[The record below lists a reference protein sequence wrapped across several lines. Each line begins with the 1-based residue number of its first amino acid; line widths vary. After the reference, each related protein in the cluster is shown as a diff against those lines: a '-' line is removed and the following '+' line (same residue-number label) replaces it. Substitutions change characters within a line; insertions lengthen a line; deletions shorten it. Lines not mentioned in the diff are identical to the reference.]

1 MENLSEHKGGTSIEK
16 YFSSDGLY
24 KVISIGS
31 YGLNNEYID
40 QGIRAVKNKT
50 TESKLVRSGQLTM
63 VLNDKTANGNLIG
76 RCLLISKDNE
86 FIVNQRT
93 EIIIPGPDLNEN
105 YAYYYLNGPFRNKVK
120 KIAQGGTQIYV
131 NYSSVKRQKINYPIK
146 NEQIKISKLLK
157 IIKSLITLYERK
169 LKLLSRVKKYF
180 LDNLFAKKEYPNLR
194 FKGFTDAW
202 EQRKLENLSEHK
214 GGTSIEKYFSSDG
227 LYKVISIGS
236 YGLNNE
242 YIDQGIRAV
251 KNKTT
256 ESKLVR
262 SGQLTMVLNDKT
274 ANGNLIGRC
283 LLISKDNEFIVNQRT
298 EIIIPGPDLNENYAY
313 YYLNGPFRNKVKKI
327 AQGGTQIYVNYSSV
341 KRQKINYPIKNEQ
354 IKISKLLKIIKSLIT
369 LYERK
374 LKLLSRVKKY
384 FLDNLFAKKEY
395 PNLRFKGFTDAW
407 KQRKLSSILIERK
420 DLSTESKEFPL
431 SSFIQ
436 EKGVVPKSQRYDRS
450 FLVKDSSKKYKVTKF
465 GDFIYSSNNL
475 DTGSIGLNSY
485 GNAVISPVYSVFS
498 SKNLNVLETNFVNL
512 LFQQNFYKNKMLR
525 FRQGVMYGQ
534 LKIKEDDFLKIRVN
548 VPSQTEIKNITNL
561 FSKIELYATLLE
573 NKKKQLVQIK
583 SILLNTMFI

>member
-1 MENLSEHKGGTSIEK
+1 MGEVSKKLKSYSLTRSVESRTKTQIKYVHYGDIHTGIAQNITINNKLPWIKLDQSKEIEK
-16 YFSSDGLY
+16 LKRGDIIVADASEDYKGIADAALIEESLPYNIIAGLHTIAFRPNNQLMDSKFIFYSLQNINFKRYGY
-24 KVISIGS
+24 KIGTGLKVFGISA
-31 YGLNNEYID
+31 NNFF
-40 QGIRAVKNKT
+40 NF
-50 TESKLVRSGQLTM
+50 
-63 VLNDKTANGNLIG
+63 NLKFPNI
-76 RCLLISKDNE
+76 L
-86 FIVNQRT
+86 
-93 EIIIPGPDLNEN
+93 
-105 YAYYYLNGPFRNKVK
+105 
-120 KIAQGGTQIYV
+120 
-131 NYSSVKRQKINYPIK
+131 
-146 NEQIKISKLLK
+146 EQNKIST
-157 IIKSLITLYERK
+157 IINK
-169 LKLLSRVKKYF
+169 LKNLL
-180 LDNLFAKKEYPNLR
+180 A
-194 FKGFTDAW
+194 
-202 EQRKLENLSEHK
+202 
-214 GGTSIEKYFSSDG
+214 
-227 LYKVISIGS
+227 
-236 YGLNNE
+236 
-242 YIDQGIRAV
+242 
-251 KNKTT
+251 
-256 ESKLVR
+256 
-262 SGQLTMVLNDKT
+262 
-274 ANGNLIGRC
+274 
-283 LLISKDNEFIVNQRT
+283 
-298 EIIIPGPDLNENYAY
+298 
-313 YYLNGPFRNKVKKI
+313 
-327 AQGGTQIYVNYSSV
+327 
-341 KRQKINYPIKNEQ
+341 
-354 IKISKLLKIIKSLIT
+354 

-561 FSKIELYATLLE
+561 FSKIESYATLLE